1 MAHQR
6 IPGFQPVNPQSL
18 GDTTFTKV
26 FVGGLA
32 WETRSDTLRRYFEQF
47 GEVSDATVV
56 TDKTTGRSKGYGFVT
71 FRDPEAAKRAC
82 ADPILLIDG
91 RWANC
96 NLASLGRPQLVPLYG
111 HLKTANSY
119 VGGLQIVQ
127 RNYAGSFL
135 QPLPYGYYQQGH
147 LYPPYG
153 YATCGPKYLIPPE
166 IHNPYAGQHYLP
178 IYEASGAITPTMY
191 QYERLGQTVASGHGY
206 SLTQGFMMP
215 GHNMMQFGGLGVDG
229 LATSPIP
236 MVQALYPSA
245 AVSVQ
250 PQYLLSVPPVVF
262 SDLAQIAG

>member
-153 YATCGPKYLIPPE
+153 YATCGPKYLIPP
-166 IHNPYAGQHYLP
+166 
-178 IYEASGAITPTMY
+178 
-191 QYERLGQTVASGHGY
+191 
-206 SLTQGFMMP
+206 GFMMP

-236 MVQALYPSA
+236 MVQALYPSGHAA